1 MKVAA
6 LFAGAVGVE
15 WLKFRSAPVPITATV
30 LLVLGV
36 PGIAAASLAAAA
48 GEGPVAAKAAS
59 FAGDGGWDGL
69 LSVTT
74 AVSSAAGLLAFG
86 VVYAWSFGREFSE
99 GTITGLFALPTT
111 RTMIAGAKLIVLCLW
126 LIATTTML
134 MGVTVL
140 LGWALGYASTAGAF
154 TLVAKLAAATL
165 LTGALA
171 VVCGLIASICRSM
184 LAGIGSAIVILVLAQ
199 VAVLVGIGGWFPF
212 AAPGLWAASSFVGSG
227 VLGIQLAVLLV
238 TTALATSGTVLLWQR
253 LRL

>member
-1 MKVAA
+1 MAQ
-6 LFAGAVGVE
+6 
-15 WLKFRSAPVPITATV
+15 V
-30 LLVLGV
+30 LLRARSDHRDGAAR
-36 PGIAAASLAAAA
+36 PGCSRHRSRLSAAAA
-48 GEGPVAAKAAS
+48 GEGPAAAKAAS

-86 VVYAWSFGREFSE
+86 VVYAWSFGREFSQ

-126 LIATTTML
+126 LIAATAILT
-134 MGVTVL
+134 GVTAL
-140 LGWALGYASTAGAF
+140 LGRVLGYVPTAGSFA
-154 TLVAKLAAATL
+154 LVAKLAATTL

-184 LAGIGSAIVILVLAQ
+184 LAGMGSEIVILVLAQ
-199 VAVLVGIGGWFPF
+199 VSVLVGVGGWFPF
-212 AAPGLWAASSFVGSG
+212 AAPGLWAASNFVGSG
-227 VLGIQLAVLLV
+227 VLGIQLAVLLA
-238 TTALATSGTVLLWQR
+238 TTVLAVWGTVLFWWR